1 MCQRVLRSKK
11 SIITSLSLF
20 IWTPDAEYLTLK
32 KKKAGPWKIWT
43 KRFMEA
49 NKKREVS
56 NSVVQIHQE
65 KILLRFFDVSWIYP
79 FFSFKYT
86 LNGVIKMDNLI
97 ILPVSKQ
104 VLLTL
109 KSVIFVPLL
118 LLFSLHPSPAFL
130 SELSYPLFWT
140 TGSHT

>member
-1 MCQRVLRSKK
+1 MLVLGKYGQKGSWKQIRKEK
-11 SIITSLSLF
+11 FQTVLF
-20 IWTPDAEYLTLK
+20 KYIRK
-32 KKKAGPWKIWT
+32 
-43 KRFMEA
+43 
-49 NKKREVS
+49 
-56 NSVVQIHQE
+56 
-65 KILLRFFDVSWIYP
+65 KILLRFFDVSWIDP
-79 FFSFKYT
+79 LFSFKYT

-97 ILPVSKQ
+97 ILLVSKQ

-118 LLFSLHPSPAFL
+118 LPFSLHPSPAFL

>member
-1 MCQRVLRSKK
+1 MDTRCWISH
-11 SIITSLSLF
+11 F
-20 IWTPDAEYLTLK
+20 K
-32 KKKAGPWKIWT
+32 KKMLVLGKYGQKGSR
-43 KRFMEA
+43 K
-49 NKKREVS
+49 
-56 NSVVQIHQE
+56 QIRKEKFQTVLLFKYIRK
-65 KILLRFFDVSWIYP
+65 KILLRFFDVSWIDP

-97 ILPVSKQ
+97 ILLVSKQ

-118 LLFSLHPSPAFL
+118 LPFSLHPSPAFL

-140 TGSHT
+140 TGSHTWLSQQFMAFKNRDFVLS